1 MASRRA
7 GYQNPEAAR
16 GVEAA
21 WGKSGELLKLQG
33 EVLVMIW
40 RDAREY
46 GAALGVRGVSGVW
59 DPVTEGPTLGA
70 KYGLI
75 SSLLSRQ
82 GN

>member
-1 MASRRA
+1 M
-7 GYQNPEAAR
+7 
-16 GVEAA
+16 
-21 WGKSGELLKLQG
+21 
-33 EVLVMIW
+33 MIW

-82 GN
+82 GNGDSEWKSDFHSGVGEWHGIRSPLHPGTPI